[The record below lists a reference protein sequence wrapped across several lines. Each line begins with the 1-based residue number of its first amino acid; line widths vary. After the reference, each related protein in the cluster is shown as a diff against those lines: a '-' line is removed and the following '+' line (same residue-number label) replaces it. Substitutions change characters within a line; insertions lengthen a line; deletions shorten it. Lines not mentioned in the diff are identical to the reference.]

1 MKFPHCVVDFVR
13 PNHWKRI
20 EIILFFFFFLK
31 EDCQSW
37 QHWLRIIKFV
47 VELEIIDWMPGNYPY
62 IIYLNFFELCKQFDI
77 SRLPLVFKQCIGKW
91 ECNSKSSGMY
101 RVHLA
106 NFIWYVFKKIQLRS
120 KWRKKKTSNPYLYA
134 CHRCATQHNLKQH
147 SSYCLCKKATNDHF
161 LHPHLQLKEDFIHC
175 F

>member
-120 KWRKKKTSNPYLYA
+120 KWRKKKLQTPTFMRAIAVLLSTIWSNI
-134 CHRCATQHNLKQH
+134 HHIVCAKKQPTII
-147 SSYCLCKKATNDHF
+147 SSIPIF
-161 LHPHLQLKEDFIHC
+161 S
-175 F
+175 